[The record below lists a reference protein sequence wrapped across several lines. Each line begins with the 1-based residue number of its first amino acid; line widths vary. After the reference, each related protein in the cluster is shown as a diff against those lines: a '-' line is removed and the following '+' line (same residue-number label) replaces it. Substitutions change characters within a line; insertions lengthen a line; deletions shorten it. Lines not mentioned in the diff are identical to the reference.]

1 MKKAYALIGILLT
14 CISTTLLLAEEERE
28 GDHKHNRED
37 GNREKGKHVDGELRE
52 WLDKQHR
59 QIESLKKRGRSKEA
73 EHLIRETRKVMAEKM
88 GHSERGKRDEHRN
101 HHHSERGDREHDGDP
116 LEHWVHQREREIR
129 ELAEAGKHEE
139 AKKLQEETRR
149 IVEEKL
155 RHRRNEERER
165 HHNEHAD
172 RDNKGNELQRWAHA
186 QERRIHELHESNR
199 HEEAERL
206 ERQLVEKMEH
216 FHREREHE
224 HHERERDRGERHH
237 GEKDERFERWVVE
250 QKRHIHELRENNR
263 HEEAQR
269 HENELAEKIDH
280 FHHQREQRQ
289 HDGERHEGHRR
300 MEERVNHLKVAIEHL
315 HAAGMHDVAEEVKRE
330 LHVEVR
336 RELHV
341 VSCSHRPTIGIVGN
355 VGLLTTLK
363 TSYEIPASRSPF
375 LSKATRP
382 VAPENVVLS
391 SWPIKVVPSIGS

>member
-1 MKKAYALIGILLT
+1 MKRTYVIIGILLS
-14 CISTTLLLAEEERE
+14 CISTTLLLAEERE
-28 GDHKHNRED
+28 GNHEHNRES
-37 GNREKGKHVDGELRE
+37 GKHIDGELRE

-59 QIESLKKRGRSKEA
+59 QIESLKKRGRNEEA

-88 GHSERGKRDEHRN
+88 GHRERGKRDEHRN

-116 LEHWVHQREREIR
+116 LDRWVHQREREIR

-165 HHNEHAD
+165 HHNELAD

-186 QERRIHELHESNR
+186 QERRIHELHENNR
-199 HEEAERL
+199 HDEAKRL
-206 ERQLVEKMEH
+206 ERELDEKMEH
-216 FHREREHE
+216 FHRKREHE

-280 FHHQREQRQ
+280 LRRQREQR
-289 HDGERHEGHRR
+289 HHNGERHDGDRR
-300 MEERVNHLKVAIEHL
+300 MEERINHLKIAIKHL
-315 HAAGMHDVAEEVKRE
+315 HAAGMHDVAEEVERRAHGEHRKGNDHDRRHHE
-330 LHVEVR
+330 EDGDDRNGEVNHLR
-336 RELHV
+336 REVEELRHALHEMREV
-341 VSCSHRPTIGIVGN
+341 IGN
-355 VGLLTTLK
+355 
-363 TSYEIPASRSPF
+363 
-375 LSKATRP
+375 
-382 VAPENVVLS
+382 
-391 SWPIKVVPSIGS
+391 IKEKRNR